1 MKQSVRQR
9 LALFLVGAVVNYL
22 LIALPFKY
30 LSAHTS
36 LPVWAKAACSVG
48 AGTAFFFLWNYFV
61 NFRTS
66 SRKRDAFVRYISVVV
81 VMWGISSLLLTIFK
95 HFDIGIARRL
105 GGSRLDF
112 DVITTQLCMG
122 WVKFLVYHKWAFP
135 VSADKTESAA
145 KES

>member
-1 MKQSVRQR
+1 MKQSLRQR
-9 LALFLVGAVVNYL
+9 IALFLAGAVVNYL

-30 LSAHTS
+30 LTSHTT

-48 AGTAFFFLWNYFV
+48 AGTAFFFLWNYFI

-95 HFDIGIARRL
+95 HFDIGIAKRL
-105 GGSRLDF
+105 GGSGLDF

-135 VSADKTESAA
+135 VSEGEDKE
-145 KES
+145 

>member
-9 LALFLVGAVVNYL
+9 LAFFLLGAVVNYL

-30 LSAHTS
+30 LSANTS

-48 AGTAFFFLWNYFV
+48 AGTTFFFLWNYFV

-66 SRKRDAFVRYISVVV
+66 SRKRDAFLRYITVVI
-81 VMWGISSLLLTIFK
+81 VMWGISSLLLTVFK
-95 HFDIGIARRL
+95 HFNIGIARHF
-105 GGSRLDF
+105 GGSKLDF

-122 WVKFLVYHKWAFP
+122 WVKFLIYHKWAFP
-135 VSADKTESAA
+135 VASGPEENTPGRN
-145 KES
+145 